1 MTQSHRR
8 IVPLAALLLA
18 LLALTACSG
27 IGDGGR
33 DSGAGDDTASYEG
46 GGSTNADIAE
56 PQEASRGTN
65 RPPVQTRA
73 VIKTGYVAVTSED
86 LEAVREELDTLLDA
100 FGGTVD
106 RERTYNDRDGD
117 IESSSLELRVPVA
130 DFEATMDAL
139 KKLGKL
145 EGSRSNAKDVT
156 TEVIDVNE
164 RAQTIQNSLDR
175 LQRLQKRSAN
185 LEDLIDFE
193 DQITSRESELRSL
206 QAQQAY
212 LADQT
217 SLSTISLYLS
227 TPDQYVEPDALED
240 AGFVAGLKGGW
251 EALSDAVVIGLTV
264 LGAVL
269 PFAIAFGLVGVPLL
283 FLLRSQARRRRAA
296 APVPQE

>member
-8 IVPLAALLLA
+8 IAPLAALLLA

-27 IGDGGR
+27 SD
-33 DSGAGDDTASYEG
+33 DSGGDSAAGDDTALYEG
-46 GGSTNADIAE
+46 SGSTNADIAE
-56 PQEASRGTN
+56 PQEANRGVN

-86 LEAVREELDTLLDA
+86 LEAVRLELDTLLDA
-100 FGGTVD
+100 FGGTVN

-117 IESSSLELRVPVA
+117 IESSNLELRVPVA

-227 TPDQYVEPDALED
+227 TPDEYVEPDALED

-251 EALSDAVVIGLTV
+251 EALSDAVVVGLTV

-269 PFAIAFGLVGVPLL
+269 PFAITFGLVGVPLL
-283 FLLRSQARRRRAA
+283 FLLRSQARRRREP